1 MARLKPTRAE
11 SHPRV
16 LGFLPQTRV
25 SPATGG
31 SERDRT
37 RGSVPRAAPTPC
49 PGRRIPRRALQSSTR
64 GALCTFV
71 LTLLPLL
78 RQPAT
83 PTRTIAATPMQ
94 TLPQSQP
101 TPKRIDTPSLEEPS
115 DLEELEQFAKTF
127 KQRRIKLGFTQVGR
141 TRPSLGCPSSP
152 GPAVGASRPRI
163 RMFLSAVVFQFY
175 TGAFS

>member
-1 MARLKPTRAE
+1 MKISLLKGRRYAFGPSETHTRRVPSACAGVSAADSRLARDWRQRTWPHTWLCAAD
-11 SHPRV
+11 
-16 LGFLPQTRV
+16 GTRV
-25 SPATGG
+25 
-31 SERDRT
+31 
-37 RGSVPRAAPTPC
+37 
-49 PGRRIPRRALQSSTR
+49 PRRALQSSTR

-152 GPAVGASRPRI
+152 AGPSCRRVASKDQDV
-163 RMFLSAVVFQFY
+163 S
-175 TGAFS
+175 